1 MSWQAIREA
10 LESLTSNKMRS
21 GLTMLG
27 IIIGVAAV
35 IAVLAL
41 GAGASDSILGE
52 IEGIGSNLIFVSQTT
67 DSEVRNP
74 KPLTLADANAIADPF
89 AAPSVLEVAPSL
101 QGVAEITYFN
111 ESKNTT
117 VLGVTP
123 EYAQVLNA
131 ELSEGSFIDSNHIT
145 GNTSVVLLG
154 YQIAEDLFGRTDGLV
169 GESVR
174 IEGQPFRVIGVLVEK
189 GGSSFSSED
198 EQILVPLTTAQARLI
213 NRPDHDQVDLI
224 YVQSISADTM
234 NAAEEEIASILRAR
248 HRTSIGVDDFTTF
261 TQQAILDVASTI
273 TGVLTIFLGGI
284 AAISLL
290 VGGIGIMNIMLVS
303 VIERTKEIGLRKAL
317 GARKLDILAQ
327 FLIESSLLSLVGGL
341 VGIALGWAISFAVG
355 QIAAGSDMAL
365 NPVVE
370 LNSVLLA
377 TLFSAGVGLFFG
389 LYPANRAAGLEP
401 VEALRTE

>member
-10 LESLTSNKMRS
+10 LESLTANKMRS

-41 GAGASDSILGE
+41 GAGTRESILGQ
-52 IEGIGSNLIFVSQTT
+52 IEGIGSNLIFVSQTN
-67 DSEVRNP
+67 DSEIRNP
-74 KPLTLADANAIADPF
+74 KPITLADANAIADPF

-101 QGVAEITYFN
+101 QGAAEITYFN

-131 ELSEGSFIDSNHIT
+131 ELSEGSFIDSNHLT
-145 GNTSVVLLG
+145 GNASVVILG
-154 YQIAEDLFGRTDGLV
+154 YQVAEDLFGRTDGLV

-174 IEGQPFRVIGVLVEK
+174 IEGQPFRVIAVLEEK

-198 EQILVPLTTAQARLI
+198 EQIIVPLTTAQARLI
-213 NRPDHDQVDLI
+213 NRLNHDQVDVI
-224 YVQSISADTM
+224 YVQAIDADAM
-234 NAAEEEIASILRAR
+234 NAAEEEIASILRTR
-248 HRTSIGVDDFTTF
+248 HRTPIGLDDFTIF

-317 GARKLDILAQ
+317 GARRRDILAQ
-327 FLIESSLLSLVGGL
+327 FLIESSLLSLIGGL
-341 VGIALGWAISFAVG
+341 IGIALG
-355 QIAAGSDMAL
+355 
-365 NPVVE
+365 
-370 LNSVLLA
+370 
-377 TLFSAGVGLFFG
+377 
-389 LYPANRAAGLEP
+389 
-401 VEALRTE
+401 

>member
-10 LESLTSNKMRS
+10 LESLTANKMRS

-41 GAGASDSILGE
+41 GAGTRESILGQ
-52 IEGIGSNLIFVSQTT
+52 IEGIGSNLIFVSQTN
-67 DSEVRNP
+67 DSEIRNP
-74 KPLTLADANAIADPF
+74 KPITLADANAIADPF

-101 QGVAEITYFN
+101 QGAAEITYFN

-131 ELSEGSFIDSNHIT
+131 ELSEGSFIDSNHLT
-145 GNTSVVLLG
+145 GNASVVILG
-154 YQIAEDLFGRTDGLV
+154 YQVAEDLFGRTDGLV

-174 IEGQPFRVIGVLVEK
+174 IEGQPFRVIAVLEEK

-198 EQILVPLTTAQARLI
+198 EQIIVPLTTAQARLI
-213 NRPDHDQVDLI
+213 NRLNHDQVDVI
-224 YVQSISADTM
+224 YVQAIDADAM
-234 NAAEEEIASILRAR
+234 NAAEEEIASILRTR
-248 HRTSIGVDDFTTF
+248 HRTPIGLDDFTIF

-317 GARKLDILAQ
+317 GARRRDILAQ

-341 VGIALGWAISFAVG
+341 IGIALGWAISFAVG

-377 TLFSAGVGLFFG
+377 TLFSAAVGLFFG
-389 LYPANRAAGLEP
+389 IYPANRAASLEP